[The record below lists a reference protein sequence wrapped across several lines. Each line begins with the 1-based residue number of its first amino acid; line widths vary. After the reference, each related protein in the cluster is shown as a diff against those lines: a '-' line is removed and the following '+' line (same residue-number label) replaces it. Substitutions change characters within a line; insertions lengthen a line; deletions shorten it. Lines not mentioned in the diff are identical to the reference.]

1 MNSGAQMVCHYTV
14 LGLRFNASAEEI
26 SAAYAG
32 ELRRIKKHLALGKAQ
47 PVEHLDAVCNA
58 YKTLSSPEARQRYD
72 QARGETAL
80 GEEPVKATVVPAVD
94 VADSVFP
101 VRELAVEFRGSGA
114 EYFRIWLV
122 NIALTL
128 LTLGLY
134 SAWAKVRREKYFHRN
149 LVLDG
154 AAFDYHGKPRAILL
168 GRAIVLILFML
179 GSLAENIGSSAKLL
193 VSLGAMAIFPWLLV
207 QSMRFRARY
216 TSYRGLR
223 FSFSGRY
230 PQALVLYGGHG
241 LLTLLTLGL
250 YFPVFLQRQKA
261 FLANNLRY
269 GDQFFH
275 FDAGIAAFYRGLAV
289 PLALWG
295 LALLGGGLAVGL
307 ALSGG
312 KTMLLIALAV
322 VIGPL
327 IALLALYLNLIFAPI
342 ARVVGSNLLWN
353 NMTQGETRFH
363 STQRVVGY
371 LGIVLSNWLLTL
383 LTLGFFWPLAEIRLA
398 AYRARHLAVLTTAQ
412 GLALA
417 RAAGGTESAALGSE
431 AMDAVDLDIGL

>member
-1 MNSGAQMVCHYTV
+1 MNSGMQMACHYSV
-14 LGLRFNASAEEI
+14 LGLGFNASAEEI
-26 SAAYAG
+26 SAAYAA
-32 ELRRIKKHLALGKAQ
+32 ELARIRRHLAAGKAQ
-47 PVEHLDAVCNA
+47 PVEHLDAVRNA

-72 QARGETAL
+72 QARDEVAVGAAPAKTAA
-80 GEEPVKATVVPAVD
+80 VATVDAVD
-94 VADSVFP
+94 SAFP
-101 VRELAVEFRGSGA
+101 VRELAVEFRGSGG

-128 LTLGLY
+128 LTLGIY

-154 AAFDYHGKPRAILL
+154 AAFDYHGKPRAILI

-179 GSLAENIGSSAKLL
+179 GSLAEQVGTGAKLF
-193 VSLGAMAIFPWLLV
+193 VSLGAMLVFPWLLV

-223 FSFSGRY
+223 FSFVGRY
-230 PQALVLYGGHG
+230 PQALLLYGGHG

-261 FLANNLRY
+261 FLATNLRY
-269 GDQFFH
+269 GDQPFQ
-275 FDAGIAAFYRGLAV
+275 FDAGIAVFYRGLAV
-289 PLALWG
+289 PLALWV

-312 KTMLLIALAV
+312 KTMLLIALLV

-327 IALLALYLNLIFAPI
+327 IAVLALYLNLIFAPV

-353 NMTQGETRFH
+353 NMTLGETGFR
-363 STQRVVGY
+363 SRQRVSGY
-371 LGIVLSNWLLTL
+371 LAVVISNWLLSL
-383 LTLGFFWPLAEIRLA
+383 LTLGLFWPLAEIRLA
-398 AYRARHLAVLTTAQ
+398 AYRARYLTVLTTAQ
-412 GLALA
+412 GLDLA
-417 RAAGGTESAALGSE
+417 RATSGTESAALGSE